1 MNFCL
6 QVVVQDAGH
15 QFPQQHP
22 GKGLTPASLHMQ
34 VKHDITAKICFTTRA
49 CVMSQVKYDVTG
61 KTCNICLFYYSLCN
75 VTGMT
80 SQVKHD
86 VTGES
91 GNICFTTACVT
102 SQVNQATFVL
112 LKLVWRHRY
121 NRQHS
126 FYYSLC
132 DGFHGLR
139 ATVLS
144 LGVLRLCEGLV
155 LVTESFCSPSGHCL
169 SQRST
174 SSFFTHVRSLQ
185 VWNSALSCTA
195 NTVTGKTLEV
205 PTTASDCFMLPFSL
219 CLCCLLC
226 FVRLAVRHWLFCA
239 SDLCLH
245 VILPS
250 VSLEKNIS
258 QTWSI

>member
-1 MNFCL
+1 MNTKKDMHQWNTLILSPFTFWQQRKILSNVNFCL

-49 CVMSQVKYDVTG
+49 CVMSQVKY
-61 KTCNICLFYYSLCN
+61 
-75 VTGMT
+75 
-80 SQVKHD
+80 D

-155 LVTESFCSPSGHCL
+155 L
-169 SQRST
+169 
-174 SSFFTHVRSLQ
+174 
-185 VWNSALSCTA
+185 
-195 NTVTGKTLEV
+195 
-205 PTTASDCFMLPFSL
+205 
-219 CLCCLLC
+219 
-226 FVRLAVRHWLFCA
+226 
-239 SDLCLH
+239 
-245 VILPS
+245 
-250 VSLEKNIS
+250 
-258 QTWSI
+258 